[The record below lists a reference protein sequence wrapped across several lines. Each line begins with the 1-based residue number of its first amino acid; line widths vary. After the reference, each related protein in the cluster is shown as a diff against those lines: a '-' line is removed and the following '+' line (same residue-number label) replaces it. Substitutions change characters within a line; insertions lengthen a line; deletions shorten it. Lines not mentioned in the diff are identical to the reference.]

1 MKPLSTL
8 LRFLNLF
15 ACAVLC
21 GGLIMTV
28 AALRPGL
35 AGLPLST
42 AVPAQQLVVQRAT
55 WYMPFCGAFA
65 ALSAVFLLKRQAVTK
80 EAARFY
86 RAGLMCMIFT
96 GLSSIY
102 VGAVLDKEIR
112 DWRVYILAAG
122 RTARVSLA
130 DPEVPDIVSLSLVG
144 QPGGIPGVVFTGAA
158 LGDQA
163 GFSVAAG
170 GTFTNGGGT
179 DIVIG
184 APGADPSGRTS
195 V

>member
-1 MKPLSTL
+1 MRTKPLSTL

-15 ACAVLC
+15 ASAVLS

-35 AGLPLST
+35 AGLPLSA

-55 WYMPFCGAFA
+55 SYMPVCGAFA
-65 ALSAVFLLKRQAVTK
+65 ALSAVFLIKRRAVTK

-86 RAGLMCMIFT
+86 RVGLICMIFT

-112 DWRVYILAAG
+112 GWRVYILAAG
-122 RTARVSLA
+122 RTAGVSLA
-130 DPEVPDIVSLSLVG
+130 DPDAPAGHRLLVWNRWGAVNAARTVASAMALVCFIMANVQPRVLAPD
-144 QPGGIPGVVFTGAA
+144 A
-158 LGDQA
+158 
-163 GFSVAAG
+163 
-170 GTFTNGGGT
+170 
-179 DIVIG
+179 
-184 APGADPSGRTS
+184 
-195 V
+195 

>member
-1 MKPLSTL
+1 
-8 LRFLNLF
+8 
-15 ACAVLC
+15 
-21 GGLIMTV
+21 
-28 AALRPGL
+28 
-35 AGLPLST
+35 
-42 AVPAQQLVVQRAT
+42 VVQRAT

-130 DPEVPDIVSLSLVG
+130 DPEVPAGHRLPVWNRWGAVNAARTVASTMALACFIMANV
-144 QPGGIPGVVFTGAA
+144 QPRV
-158 LGDQA
+158 L
-163 GFSVAAG
+163 
-170 GTFTNGGGT
+170 
-179 DIVIG
+179 
-184 APGADPSGRTS
+184 APDA
-195 V
+195 